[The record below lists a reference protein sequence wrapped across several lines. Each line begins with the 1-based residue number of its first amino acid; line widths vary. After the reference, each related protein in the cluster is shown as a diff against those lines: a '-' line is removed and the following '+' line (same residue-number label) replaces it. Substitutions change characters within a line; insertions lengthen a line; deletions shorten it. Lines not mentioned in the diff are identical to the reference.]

1 MTEQAPIIYGL
12 VDENNVLVNTIVA
25 FKDDFET
32 LERIKQET
40 NTFGAYEIDTNI
52 YIVNHYTLMWNGS
65 HWVPNPNYT

>member
-1 MTEQAPIIYGL
+1 MTEQTPIVYGL

-40 NTFGAYEIDTNI
+40 NTFSAYEIDTNI
-52 YIVNHYTLMWNGS
+52 YIVNHYALMWNGS